1 MTSLT
6 RCRFCGT
13 QIVLTRAGAPQG
25 VVALGD
31 QFFHRGCVEAAP
43 SDSGA
48 DTPAYLIPDDV

>member
-1 MTSLT
+1 MTSAT

-13 QIVLTRAGAPQG
+13 EIVLTGEGAPPG

-43 SDSGA
+43 A
-48 DTPAYLIPDDV
+48 DPGPQTPAYLIPDDV